1 MTTSPL
7 ITWNKQVGTIS
18 TDQVTSIAIGFDGS
32 IYAVGYTEG
41 TIDTKNNSGFVVG
54 IGGQNNLGLSDA
66 FIVKFYGDGTQ
77 LWTNQIGSSSWD
89 SAKAVSIGSDGSIYI
104 VGDANSSV
112 DGQAYLG
119 SSDAFI
125 TKLSP
130 NGIKLWT
137 KQIGTSNVD
146 QTSGLASG
154 SDGSIYITGYTEG
167 SINGATT
174 TGFSDAFLM
183 KLSSEGTQLW
193 KVQIGSNSWDSAKA
207 ISISSDGSIYI
218 AGDANGSVDGQ
229 AYLGSSDAFLVKYN
243 SSGTKLWTKQIGTS
257 NADKATGIASGPDGS
272 IYLTG
277 YTEGSVGG
285 KNNLGFSDAFL
296 MKFSS
301 NGTQLWSAQ
310 VGSNSWDSAKAISIG
325 SDDAVYMVGDAN
337 ASVDGQPY
345 AGGSDVF
352 LMKFSSNGNKI
363 WTQQIGTPNNENIHS
378 VSLERN
384 GLIYIGGETLGSLFG
399 PVNNGN
405 NNRNSDG
412 FIARFEEFVT
422 QTPLKNGIK
431 YTSTPKPD
439 KIEGTV
445 GIDFFQ
451 EYSNLSG
458 YEITKLGNGNFQ
470 IQSKFNRLN
479 VDTTSLIERIEF
491 SDLNLALDINGSA
504 GQVAKILGA
513 VFGESYISNY
523 TYAGIGLS
531 YLDGGMSYK
540 DLCGL
545 AAAAAGLS
553 TPDVLVTTVLKNI
566 YNVEPTNES
575 KAPYLQSI
583 ANGNSYAQ
591 IVKDL
596 ADSSSNIKNIKLADF
611 ENTGL
616 AYTPYVAAPSY
627 TLNTTTPTVNEG
639 SNAIFNITTTNVVAG
654 TELNYTI
661 SGVSAADLIAG
672 SLVGKATI
680 GANGQAII
688 NVPIAAD
695 NLTELNETLTL
706 STQGTSASVI
716 INDTSK
722 SNVVVLPTYQLTTST
737 PWINEGDLAR
747 FFVSTTNVPAGT
759 QLQFSIS
766 GAGIDSN
773 DIVGGLTQMALVD
786 ASGLAQIN
794 IATVTDY
801 ATEGLEV
808 MQLTL
813 GSSSTNV
820 FINDTSIKLI
830 GIPPTADGGGDGG
843 DGGGGGGGG
852 GD

>member
-1 MTTSPL
+1 MTISPL
-7 ITWNKQVGTIS
+7 ITWNKQFGTIS
-18 TDQVTSIAIGFDGS
+18 NDQLTSIAIGFDGS
-32 IYAVGYTEG
+32 VYAVGYTEG
-41 TIDTKNNSGFVVG
+41 TIDTKNNSGFAVG

-77 LWTNQIGSSSWD
+77 LWTNQIGSNSWD

-104 VGDANSSV
+104 AGDANSSV

-130 NGIKLWT
+130 NGVKLWT

-146 QTSGLASG
+146 QASGLASG

-193 KVQIGSNSWDSAKA
+193 KAQLGSNSWDSAKA

-257 NADKATGIASGPDGS
+257 NADKATGIVSGPDGS

-277 YTEGSVGG
+277 YTEGSIGG
-285 KNNLGFSDAFL
+285 KYNLGFSDAFL

-325 SDDAVYMVGDAN
+325 SDDAVYIVGDTN
-337 ASVDGQPY
+337 ASVDGQSY
-345 AGGSDVF
+345 SGGSDVF

-363 WTQQIGTPNNENIHS
+363 WTQQIGTPNDDKINS
-378 VSLERN
+378 VSIDRN
-384 GLIYIGGETLGSLFG
+384 GFIYIGGETLGSLFG
-399 PVNNGN
+399 PANNGTN
-405 NNRNSDG
+405 NGNSDG
-412 FIARFEEFVT
+412 FIAGFEEFVT
-422 QTPLKNGIK
+422 ETSLKNGIK
-431 YTSTPKPD
+431 YTSTPKSD
-439 KIEGTV
+439 RIEGTV
-445 GIDFFQ
+445 GIDFLQ
-451 EYSNLSG
+451 EYSNLSN
-458 YEITKLGNGNFQ
+458 YVITKLGNGNFQ
-470 IQSKFNRLN
+470 IQSKFNSFN
-479 VDTTSLIERIEF
+479 VDTTNLIERIEF
-491 SDLNLALDINGSA
+491 SDLSLALDINGSA

-513 VFGESYISNY
+513 VFGASYISNY
-523 TYAGIGLS
+523 SYAGIGLS

-553 TPDVLVTTVLKNI
+553 TPDVLVTTLLKNI
-566 YNVEPTNES
+566 YSAEPTNES

-591 IVKDL
+591 IVEQL
-596 ADSSSNIKNIKLADF
+596 ADSSSNIKNIKLSDL

-616 AYTPYVAAPSY
+616 AYTPHVPAPSY
-627 TLNTTTPTVNEG
+627 TLNAAAPTVNEG
-639 SNAIFNITTTNVVAG
+639 STAVFNLTTTNVAVG
-654 TELNYTI
+654 TQVSYTLSGI
-661 SGVSAADLIAG
+661 SPSDLTSG
-672 SLVGKATI
+672 TLTGKASTGVGGTASI
-680 GANGQAII
+680 SI
-688 NVPIAAD
+688 PIAAD
-695 NLTELNETLTL
+695 GATEGQESLTI
-706 STQGTSASVI
+706 SAQGATASIV

-722 SNVVVLPTYQLTTST
+722 SIALPTYTLTPATLSV
-737 PWINEGDLAR
+737 NEGELAR
-747 FFVSTTNVPAGT
+747 VYVNTTNVATGT
-759 QLQFSIS
+759 VLQYGVTGVSSTDVI
-766 GAGIDSN
+766 
-773 DIVGGLTQMALVD
+773 GGLTRLVNVD
-786 ASGLAQIN
+786 SLGQAFIN
-794 IATVTDY
+794 IQTIADQI
-801 ATEGLEV
+801 TEGPET
-808 MQLTL
+808 MYIAL
-813 GSSSTNV
+813 GTSTTSIIV
-820 FINDTSIKLI
+820 NDTSITLV
-830 GIPPTADGGGDGG
+830 GVIPQNPDGY
-843 DGGGGGGGG
+843 
-852 GD
+852 

>member
-1 MTTSPL
+1 MTISPL
-7 ITWNKQVGTIS
+7 ITWNKQFGTIS
-18 TDQVTSIAIGFDGS
+18 NDQLTSIAIGFDGS
-32 IYAVGYTEG
+32 VYAVGYTEG
-41 TIDTKNNSGFVVG
+41 TIDTKNNSGFAVG
-54 IGGQNNLGLSDA
+54 IGGQKNLGLSDA
-66 FIVKFYGDGTQ
+66 FIVKFYGDGNQ
-77 LWTNQIGSSSWD
+77 LWTNQIGSNSWD
-89 SAKAVSIGSDGSIYI
+89 SAKAISIGSDGSIYI
-104 VGDANSSV
+104 AGDANASV

-130 NGIKLWT
+130 NGVKLWT

-146 QTSGLASG
+146 QASGLASG

-193 KVQIGSNSWDSAKA
+193 KAQLGSNSWDSAKA
-207 ISISSDGSIYI
+207 ISISSDSSIYI

-257 NADKATGIASGPDGS
+257 NADKTTGIVSGPDGS

-277 YTEGSVGG
+277 YTEGSIGG
-285 KNNLGFSDAFL
+285 KYNLGFSDAFL

-325 SDDAVYMVGDAN
+325 SDDAVYIAGDTN

-345 AGGSDVF
+345 LGGSDVF

-363 WTQQIGTPNNENIHS
+363 WIQQIGSPNNDKIHS
-378 VSLERN
+378 VSLDRN
-384 GLIYIGGETLGSLFG
+384 GLIYIGGETLGSLYG
-399 PVNNGN
+399 PINNGTN
-405 NNRNSDG
+405 NGNSDG

-422 QTPLKNGIK
+422 QTPLKTGIK

-439 KIEGTV
+439 RIEGTV

-451 EYSNLSG
+451 EYSNLSN
-458 YEITKLGNGNFQ
+458 YVITKLGNGNFQ
-470 IQSKFNRLN
+470 IQSKFNSIN
-479 VDTTSLIERIEF
+479 VDTTNLIERIEF
-491 SDLNLALDINGSA
+491 SDLSLALEIHGSA

-513 VFGESYISNY
+513 VFGASYISNY
-523 TYAGIGLS
+523 SYAGIGLS

-553 TPDVLVTTVLKNI
+553 TPDVLVTTLLKNI
-566 YNVEPTNES
+566 YSAEPTNES

-591 IVKDL
+591 IVEQL
-596 ADSSSNIKNIKLADF
+596 ADSSSNIKNIKLSDL

-616 AYTPYVAAPSY
+616 AYTPYVPAPSY
-627 TLNTTTPTVNEG
+627 TLNAAAPTVNEG
-639 SNAIFNITTTNVVAG
+639 STAVFNLTTTNVAVGTEVSYTLSGISPSDLTSGTLTGKASIGVGGTASISIPIAADGATEGQETLTVNAQGASASIVVNDTSKGSATPTYTLTPATLSVNEGELARVYVTTTNLAAG
-654 TELNYTI
+654 TALQYGI
-661 SGVSAADLIAG
+661 SGVSTNDLIG
-672 SLVGKATI
+672 DLTRLVTVDSL
-680 GANGQAII
+680 GQALI
-688 NVPIAAD
+688 NIQTIAD
-695 NLTELNETLTL
+695 QITEGPETMFITL
-706 STQGTSASVI
+706 GPSTVSLI
-716 INDTSK
+716 INDTS
-722 SNVVVLPTYQLTTST
+722 VTLV
-737 PWINEGDLAR
+737 G
-747 FFVSTTNVPAGT
+747 VPPENG
-759 QLQFSIS
+759 
-766 GAGIDSN
+766 
-773 DIVGGLTQMALVD
+773 
-786 ASGLAQIN
+786 
-794 IATVTDY
+794 
-801 ATEGLEV
+801 
-808 MQLTL
+808 
-813 GSSSTNV
+813 
-820 FINDTSIKLI
+820 
-830 GIPPTADGGGDGG
+830 GG

-852 GD
+852 AGGD

>member
-18 TDQVTSIAIGFDGS
+18 NDQVTSIGIGFDGS

-41 TIDTKNNSGFVVG
+41 TIDTKNNSGFAVG
-54 IGGQNNLGLSDA
+54 IGGQKNLGLSDA
-66 FIVKFYGDGTQ
+66 FIVKFYGDGNQ
-77 LWTNQIGSSSWD
+77 LWTNQIGSNSWD
-89 SAKAVSIGSDGSIYI
+89 SAKAISIGSDGSIYI
-104 VGDANSSV
+104 AGDANASV

-119 SSDAFI
+119 SSDASI

-130 NGIKLWT
+130 NGTKLWT
-137 KQIGTSNVD
+137 KQIGTTNVD

-167 SINGATT
+167 SINGAANA
-174 TGFSDAFLM
+174 GFSDAFLT
-183 KLSSEGTQLW
+183 KFSIEGIQLW
-193 KVQIGSNSWDSAKA
+193 TNQIGSNSWDSAKA
-207 ISISSDGSIYI
+207 ISVGSDGSIYI

-229 AYLGSSDAFLVKYN
+229 AYFGSSDAFLVKYN

-277 YTEGSVGG
+277 YTEGSIGG

-301 NGTQLWSAQ
+301 DGTQLWSAQ
-310 VGSNSWDSAKAISIG
+310 VGSNSWDSAKSISIG
-325 SDDAVYMVGDAN
+325 SDDAVYIAGDTN

-345 AGGSDVF
+345 FGGSDVF

-363 WTQQIGTPNNENIHS
+363 WIQQIGSPNNDKIHS
-378 VSLERN
+378 VSLDRN
-384 GLIYIGGETLGSLFG
+384 GLIYIGGETLGSLYG
-399 PVNNGN
+399 PINNGTN
-405 NNRNSDG
+405 NGNSDG

-422 QTPLKNGIK
+422 QTPLKTGIK

-439 KIEGTV
+439 RIEGTV

-470 IQSKFNRLN
+470 IQSKFNSLN

-513 VFGESYISNY
+513 VFGASYISNY

-553 TPDVLVTTVLKNI
+553 TPDVLVTSLLKNI
-566 YNVEPTNES
+566 YSTEPTNES
-575 KAPYLQSI
+575 KASYLQSI

-591 IVKDL
+591 IVEQL
-596 ADSSSNIKNIKLADF
+596 ADSLSNIKNIKLTDLA
-611 ENTGL
+611 NTGL
-616 AYTPYVAAPSY
+616 AYTPYVLPPTYSLSAASAS
-627 TLNTTTPTVNEG
+627 VNEG
-639 SNAIFNITTTNVVAG
+639 STAVFNLTTTNVAVG
-654 TELNYTI
+654 TEVSYTI
-661 SGVSAADLIAG
+661 SGISSSDLTLGTLTGKVSVGVGGTASIGIPIASDGATEGQESISISAQGATASIVINDTSKGSAAPTYTLTPATLSVNEGQLAQVYVSTINVAAGTSLQFGISGVGITQGDLIEGLSRFATVD
-672 SLVGKATI
+672 STGKAV
-680 GANGQAII
+680 I
-688 NVPIAAD
+688 NINTVAD
-695 NLTELNETLTL
+695 QLTEGPETIYITL
-706 STQGTSASVI
+706 GTSTTSFI
-716 INDTSK
+716 INDTS
-722 SNVVVLPTYQLTTST
+722 P
-737 PWINEGDLAR
+737 
-747 FFVSTTNVPAGT
+747 
-759 QLQFSIS
+759 
-766 GAGIDSN
+766 
-773 DIVGGLTQMALVD
+773 IV
-786 ASGLAQIN
+786 
-794 IATVTDY
+794 
-801 ATEGLEV
+801 
-808 MQLTL
+808 
-813 GSSSTNV
+813 
-820 FINDTSIKLI
+820 
-830 GIPPTADGGGDGG
+830 GIPPQDPVSY
-843 DGGGGGGGG
+843 
-852 GD
+852 